1 MTSNEVIIIDYGISN
16 ILSVQH
22 GFEEIGVNAIITSD
36 PSIIEQARHLVLP
49 GVGAFAKAMSALE
62 NLNLINSITKA
73 VKNGVPFLGI
83 CLGMQLLFES
93 STEFSFNKGLGIFK
107 GDIKSLKEFNSEKGI
122 KDSLKRELKLP
133 HMGWNFLSQHF
144 GNNKHIR
151 NSSIFIYQIRQSFLL
166 KNISVF
172 NLSCYE

>member
-83 CLGMQLLFES
+83 CLGMQMLMDES
-93 STEFSFNKGLGIFK
+93 DEFGVTKGLG
-107 GDIKSLKEFNSEKGI
+107 
-122 KDSLKRELKLP
+122 
-133 HMGWNFLSQHF
+133 
-144 GNNKHIR
+144 
-151 NSSIFIYQIRQSFLL
+151 FIP
-166 KNISVF
+166 
-172 NLSCYE
+172 